1 MPETSG
7 KWNELF
13 AGSVGALEIHPGGFF
28 FEIFD
33 TGAIS
38 RPVIAAVQI
47 SMRRYDSYRA
57 AVPVTHNDWN

>member
-1 MPETSG
+1 MNFLLGVWVLS
-7 KWNELF
+7 KF
-13 AGSVGALEIHPGGFF
+13 IRGGFF

-38 RPVIAAVQI
+38 PPVIAAVQI
-47 SMRRYDSYRA
+47 SMRRYDSYGA

>member
-13 AGSVGALEIHPGGFF
+13 AGSVGALEIHPGGIF

-38 RPVIAAVQI
+38 RPVIAAVHI
-47 SMRRYDSYRA
+47 SMCRYTSYRA